1 MTRKLPTLK
10 FKSNNSYNPNN
21 KKNKKKDEKWW
32 DSSRGKLNSQ
42 STLIQGQSSFIK
54 LTNLYMHYK
63 LKKKT
68 QNIILQQ
75 QNSGN
80 SNSQGKRNTV
90 GVSGEFE
97 LSESSYPSPS
107 YRGSTVKAIFKIIR

>member
-42 STLIQGQSSFIK
+42 STLI
-54 LTNLYMHYK
+54 
-63 LKKKT
+63 
-68 QNIILQQ
+68 
-75 QNSGN
+75 
-80 SNSQGKRNTV
+80 
-90 GVSGEFE
+90 
-97 LSESSYPSPS
+97 
-107 YRGSTVKAIFKIIR
+107 

>member
-1 MTRKLPTLK
+1 
-10 FKSNNSYNPNN
+10 
-21 KKNKKKDEKWW
+21 
-32 DSSRGKLNSQ
+32 
-42 STLIQGQSSFIK
+42 
-54 LTNLYMHYK
+54 MHYK
-63 LKKKT
+63 LKKKL
-68 QNIILQQ
+68 NIVIIICNVILQQ

-80 SNSQGKRNTV
+80 SNSEGKRNTV